1 MTGKLPHGLAI
12 MAEQVEFA
20 RMNGLGN
27 KILVIDMRGRADKVT
42 PEAAV
47 ALNADAATQFDQI
60 MAIHDPKIAGTDAFI
75 DILNCDG
82 SKAQACGNG
91 TRCVVQALSSETGRK
106 VFTFQTVAGI
116 LNAREHE
123 DGTISVDMGKPAFA
137 WDKIPL
143 SEEFYDTSRI
153 ELQIGPIDAPI
164 LHSPSAMAIGN
175 PHAIFWVDRDPMDF
189 DLERFG
195 PLLENHPIFPEK
207 ANITLA
213 QVTSETSLRTRTW
226 ERGAG
231 LTLACGSAAC
241 AAGVSAAR
249 TGRTGRTV
257 TIDVASAPTRQ
268 PLVIEWREDDHVVM
282 TGPAEWE
289 WSGKVD
295 PVTGEFSRDEDVGQ
309 GAYQGAKVH

>member
-1 MTGKLPHGLAI
+1 MSNT
-12 MAEQVEFA
+12 VEFA
-20 RMNGLGN
+20 VMNGLGN
-27 KILVIDMRGRADKVT
+27 KILVVDMRGRADKVT
-42 PEAAV
+42 QQAAI
-47 ALNADAATQFDQI
+47 ALNAHPDTAFDQI
-60 MAIHDPKIAGTDAFI
+60 MAIHDPKTERTDAWI

-82 SKAQACGNG
+82 TKAQACGNG
-91 TRCVVQALSSETGRK
+91 TRCVVQALAAETGRRT
-106 VFTFQTVAGI
+106 FTFQTVAGI
-116 LNAREHE
+116 LNAQEHA
-123 DGTISVDMGKPAFA
+123 DGTISVDMGMPVFA

-164 LHSPSAMAIGN
+164 LHSPSVMSMGN
-175 PHAIFWVDRDPMDF
+175 PHAIFWVDRDVMSF

-195 PLLENHPIFPEK
+195 PLLENHPMFPER

-213 QVTSETSLRTRTW
+213 EVTSPSSLRTRTW

-241 AAGVSAAR
+241 AAAVSAAR

-257 TIDVASAPTRQ
+257 TIDVASATPPGILT
-268 PLVIEWREDDHVVM
+268 VEWRERDDHVVM

-289 WSGKVD
+289 WSGMVD
-295 PVTGEFSRDEDVGQ
+295 PATGLWSRDPDSQQAGS
-309 GAYQGAKVH
+309 AAL